1 LTKNKYKLLL
11 NLKHIKKILL
21 KENYFFK
28 YIQIRKRLK
37 EMLYYIL
44 MENNN
49 LENIMRYEQLEYLK
63 KEAEELKRES
73 EEIKKRKEAIKERKK
88 EIKKKIKEIETKAE
102 EENKKLTDKQINEI
116 DINDLFKINHIFD
129 YSKHW
134 QMSKDDRPKYKIVK
148 ITPQFV
154 MVMPLKLV
162 RKQIINNSG
171 GYATYKSILVEEEE
185 EDVNY
190 LWKPLRISKNNIMQ
204 DYFFKDGSKYELNK
218 EFNHTDDNGR

>member
-1 LTKNKYKLLL
+1 
-11 NLKHIKKILL
+11 
-21 KENYFFK
+21 
-28 YIQIRKRLK
+28 
-37 EMLYYIL
+37 

-102 EENKKLTDKQINEI
+102 EENKKLTNKQIDEI
-116 DINDLFKINHIFD
+116 DINDLFKINNIFD

-134 QMSKDDRPKYKIVK
+134 QMSKDDRTKYKIIK

-154 MVMPLKLV
+154 TVMPLKLV
-162 RKQIINNSG
+162 RKQMINNSG
-171 GYATYKSILVEEEE
+171 GYATYKSVLEDLEEK
-185 EDVNY
+185 EDDEDKI
-190 LWKPLRISKNNIMQ
+190 KPLRISKNNLMQ
-204 DYFFKDGSKYELNK
+204 RDFFKDGLKYELNK